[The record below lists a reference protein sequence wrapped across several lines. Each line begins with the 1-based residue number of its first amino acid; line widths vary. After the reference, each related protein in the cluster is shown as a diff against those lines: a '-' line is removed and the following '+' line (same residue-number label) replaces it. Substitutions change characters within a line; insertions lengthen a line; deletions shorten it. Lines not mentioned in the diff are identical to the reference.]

1 MNTNDEFRCTGNCEA
16 CGRCN
21 GINKILKADNRKT
34 RMMYF
39 PDDFQAESGGEGLGA
54 AFDIGTT
61 TVVGMLWDLKTG
73 RMLDILA
80 ENNPQC
86 QYGADVISRITYC
99 GRSEEKLAE
108 LSGMIRHKMDEM
120 LRVMCTRQTAAQA
133 AGQTSGQPVLQTAI
147 QRITVCGN
155 TTMSHLVGG
164 YDPMTLALAPF
175 TPAYAGELVLQAADM
190 QITAAPECM
199 VTIIPNLAGHV
210 GGDINA
216 GIVAS
221 RLLDQKELTLFIDI
235 GTNGEMALTDGKRIL
250 VCSTAAGPAFE
261 GAGISQ
267 GMRAS
272 AGAVEQVSIRGDQVV
287 LSVIGGGAPTGIC
300 GSGLISAV
308 SEMVR
313 EGIVDAT
320 GKMDQAHP
328 LVHLVDGRQTCIL
341 GEKTDGSVIGL
352 TQKDI
357 REVQLAKGAMQ
368 AGASILLKNL
378 GRKPEEIQKVLIAGA
393 FGNFIDRGA
402 ASRIGLLPRIPLERI
417 ETVGNAA
424 GAGISMVLMSQ
435 PEAMLAR
442 GMAARVEHVELAD
455 WPDFEKEYMS
465 ALSFE

>member
-1 MNTNDEFRCTGNCEA
+1 MNTHDEFRCTGNCEE

-21 GINKILKADNRKT
+21 GINRIIKADNSKT
-34 RMMYF
+34 RKMYF
-39 PDDFQAESGGEGLGA
+39 PDDFQAETGGEGLGA

-86 QYGADVISRITYC
+86 IYGADVISRITYC
-99 GRSEEKLAE
+99 GRSEEKLTE
-108 LSGMIRHKMDEM
+108 LSGMIRSKIDEM
-120 LRVMCTRQTAAQA
+120 LGVMCARQAAAQA
-133 AGQTSGQPVLQTAI
+133 AGQTSGQPVQQTAV
-147 QRITVCGN
+147 QRIAVCGN
-155 TTMSHLVGG
+155 TTMSHLAGG
-164 YDPMTLALAPF
+164 YDPMPLALAPF
-175 TPAYAGELVLQAADM
+175 KPAYEGELVLQAEDM
-190 QITAAPECM
+190 QITAAPGCT
-199 VTIIPNLAGHV
+199 VTVIPNLAGHV

-221 RLLDQKELTLFIDI
+221 RLLDRKALTLFIDI
-235 GTNGEMALTDGKRIL
+235 GTNGEMVLTDGERML

-267 GMRAS
+267 GMRAC
-272 AGAVEQVSIRGDQVV
+272 AGAVEQVSIRGSKVV
-287 LSVIGGGAPTGIC
+287 LSVIGGGEPVGIC

-313 EGIVDAT
+313 EGVIDAT
-320 GKMDQAHP
+320 GKMDRAHP
-328 LVHLVDGRQTCIL
+328 LVRLVDGRATCVL

-368 AGASILLKNL
+368 AGASILLKSL
-378 GRKPEEIQKVLIAGA
+378 GRQPEEIRKVLVAGA
-393 FGNFIDRGA
+393 FGNCIDCGA
-402 ASRIGLLPRIPLERI
+402 ASGIGLLPRIPLERI
-417 ETVGNAA
+417 ETVGNTA

-435 PEAMLAR
+435 REAALAR
-442 GMAARVEHVELAD
+442 GMAARVEHVELAA
-455 WPDFEKEYMS
+455 WPDFEKEYMN